1 VGLIAEF
8 AMSSRSM
15 GLPAI
20 AAACA
25 LALAACA
32 KQDATAGNPLPIV
45 VSDDALSCRVLDQD
59 LACAD
64 IPAHLLKTLQTPTSK
79 LIILSDRN
87 TGRTDDAV
95 TKLADELRKNGYSK
109 VMVAGFISERL

>member
-1 VGLIAEF
+1 
-8 AMSSRSM
+8 MS
-15 GLPAI
+15 LPAI
-20 AAACA
+20 AMAVACM

-32 KQDATAGNPLPIV
+32 KKDATAGNPLPII
-45 VSDDALSCRVLDQD
+45 VSEEAVRCRVLEQD
-59 LACAD
+59 IACAD

-79 LIILSDRN
+79 LIILSDRK

-95 TKLADELRKNGYSK
+95 TRLVEELRKAGYSK